1 MAVFDMLET
10 ALVKKLHFSPSF
22 MLRFVTRTVY
32 VGKCSFQATLFFFQL
47 PILNASASW
56 YLQLWGWG
64 LNLFFEYC
72 LLQGSQ

>member
-32 VGKCSFQATLFFFQL
+32 VGKCSFQATLFSL
-47 PILNASASW
+47 SATYSER
-56 YLQLWGWG
+56 LCKLVPAALGAQS
-64 LNLFFEYC
+64 
-72 LLQGSQ
+72 LL